1 VRNSSQGSDS
11 VKNRLF
17 ETSLCLGM
25 AWMALAA
32 TRTAAMGAP
41 APRKGKMPPDL
52 AEILSRMNDAAKRL
66 KTISANLEYTKVTV
80 LVNDQSVEEGQL
92 FFHKAKSPDV
102 LISMRKPD
110 PKYISFRKNKAEIY
124 LPKINQVQEYDLE
137 EHSGLVQQFLL
148 LGFGT
153 ETGELRKSYQVKYLT
168 EEEIDG
174 DSTAVLEL
182 TPRNESIAAQLTK
195 IQLWISEE
203 SWLPIQQKFFEP
215 GGDYLIARYSGVR
228 VNRELP
234 SSTFQIPYQ
243 KDVKRV
249 KMR

>member
-1 VRNSSQGSDS
+1 
-11 VKNRLF
+11 
-17 ETSLCLGM
+17 
-25 AWMALAA
+25 
-32 TRTAAMGAP
+32 
-41 APRKGKMPPDL
+41 
-52 AEILSRMNDAAKRL
+52 
-66 KTISANLEYTKVTV
+66 
-80 LVNDQSVEEGQL
+80 
-92 FFHKAKSPDV
+92 
-102 LISMRKPD
+102 
-110 PKYISFRKNKAEIY
+110 
-124 LPKINQVQEYDLE
+124 
-137 EHSGLVQQFLL
+137 
-148 LGFGT
+148 
-153 ETGELRKSYQVKYLT
+153 VKYLT